1 VINLVF
7 VGSWKD
13 ARLRETASEMEKRIR
28 GLWNL
33 SVEVVPEDIRG
44 LTAWMDKHKNKGL
57 LVSLDPMGDTMDSGA
72 FTRWI
77 TSSSRDMM
85 FIVWGAE
92 GPPEPLRLAIPTKLS
107 LSRMTTSHEIARV
120 LLMEQVYRAACTL
133 KGHPYPK

>member
-57 LVSLDPMGDTMDSGA
+57 LVSLDPWA
-72 FTRWI
+72 TRWI
-77 TSSSRDMM
+77 QGPSRA
-85 FIVWGAE
+85 GSR
-92 GPPEPLRLAIPTKLS
+92 LRAGT
-107 LSRMTTSHEIARV
+107 
-120 LLMEQVYRAACTL
+120 
-133 KGHPYPK
+133 